1 MMQRIPFHSACVAG
15 AVAATMLTCGLS
27 GAADFRAVN
36 LAEPKQWRPA
46 EGELLP
52 TGMRITP
59 EAAKPASFESLNPN
73 LPQFPN
79 YRAGQAVDTAI
90 SPNGDTMLVLTS
102 GYNRLN
108 DEGGERIEEASNEY
122 VFVYDVSRGKPKK
135 VQVLQVP
142 NTYNGV
148 TWNPARQEFYVSGG
162 VDDNV
167 HIYSNAGGAWAED
180 GMPIELGHEAG
191 LGVGVAPLA
200 AGVAVNSSGNRLLVV
215 NLENDSVSL
224 IDLDLRVE
232 VAEQDLRPGIID
244 PGKAGVAGGEFPFG
258 VVFKGDDKA
267 YVSSQR
273 DREIVVLSIEDDV
286 LSVTGRI
293 ETDGQPNHLVLNA
306 AGTRLYAA
314 SDNSDTVDVV
324 DTEADEIIEQIS
336 TTALE
341 SIFPNEK
348 GFKGSNPNNLALSP
362 DEESLFVTNGGT
374 NSVAFVELG
383 AIALDP
389 ALAEARSADAAEED
403 SLQQHSEVVGLVPTG
418 WYPNA
423 VSVSADGE
431 WLYAVNG
438 KDQAGP
444 NPGGCTD
451 NLSEDED
458 ASAEC
463 SGRNLYVWQLEKAGL
478 LAMPMPDAQQLAEL
492 TWQVAANSNFPSVED
507 HNKHAQLMG
516 FLRDQIEHVIYI
528 VKENRTYDQVH
539 GDLEV
544 GNGDPS
550 LAILSPYAPNHQ
562 EWARQF
568 VTLDNFYDSG
578 ETSNTGWNWT
588 TAARTTDYTEKS
600 SPVNYAGRGLTYD
613 WEGTNRNV
621 NVAYQDL
628 AKRQLSNPAVPFDPD
643 LLPGTADVAAPDG
656 PESEVEEN
664 EAGTGYLWDA
674 VLRAGLSV
682 RNYGF
687 YGDLSRYF
695 LEGDDPNFI
704 PLVQDPFAQGSVQF
718 YPTKQ
723 SLMNVTD
730 PYFRG
735 YDMKYPDL
743 WRYQEWE
750 REFDQYVA
758 NGNLPNLSL
767 VRMPHDH
774 FGDFDT
780 AAAGVNTIETQMADN
795 DYATAL
801 LVEKIANSP
810 YAHNTLIFIIEDD
823 AQAGG
828 DHVDAHR
835 SIGYVVGPYVKQNA
849 VVSEH
854 YTTVSMLR
862 TIEDVLGMQPMGLND
877 GLAEP
882 MADVFD
888 RNQVE
893 WDYKAIVPDVLR
905 TTELTLPPEAA
916 VASIAAVDYPVCLD
930 QPQRNAAYWTRAMR
944 GQDFRVEDNL
954 NTARFNH
961 ALWAGLKGEDE
972 PYPAFRH
979 GRDMRDGR
987 QALLTR
993 HEARVR
999 QACSSQVAKR

>member
-15 AVAATMLTCGLS
+15 AVAATMLASGLS
-27 GAADFRAVN
+27 GAAAQSDGVN
-36 LAEPKQWRPA
+36 LARPGQWQPA
-46 EGELLP
+46 EGEILP

-59 EAAKPASFESLNPN
+59 EAAESALFKPLNPN
-73 LPQFPN
+73 LPGFPG
-79 YRAGQAVDTAI
+79 YLAGQAVDTAI
-90 SPNGDTMLVLTS
+90 SPDGDTMLVLTS

-108 DEGGERIEEASNEY
+108 DSGGEQIPEASNEY
-122 VFVYDVSRGKPKK
+122 VFVYDISRGKPKK
-135 VQVLQVP
+135 SQVLQVP
-142 NTYNGV
+142 NTYNGI

-167 HIYSNAGGAWAED
+167 HVYSNAGGAWAED

-200 AGVAVNSSGNRLLVV
+200 AGVAVSSSGDRLLVV

-232 VAEQDLRPGIID
+232 IAEQDLRPGLID
-244 PGKAGVAGGEFPFG
+244 PGMSGVAGGEYPFG
-258 VVFKGDDKA
+258 VIFKGDDKA
-267 YVSSQR
+267 YVTSQR
-273 DREIVVLSIEDDV
+273 DREIVVLAIEDDM
-286 LSVTGRI
+286 LSVSGRI
-293 ETDGQPNHLVLNA
+293 ETEGQPNHLVINA
-306 AGTRLYAA
+306 AGTRLYVA

-324 DTEADEIIEQIS
+324 DTGSDEIIEQIS
-336 TTALE
+336 TTAPE

-362 DEESLFVTNGGT
+362 DEATLFVTNGGT

-383 AIALDP
+383 EIALDP
-389 ALAEARSADAAEED
+389 ALAEARSADAAED
-403 SLQQHSEVVGLVPTG
+403 SGLAQESEVIGLIPTG

-423 VSVSADGE
+423 VSVSADGG

-438 KDQAGP
+438 KDEAGP

-451 NLSEDED
+451 NLSEEED

-478 LAMPMPDAQQLAEL
+478 LAMPMPDAQQLATL
-492 TWQVAANSNFPSVED
+492 TWQVAANGNFPSVED
-507 HNKHAQLMG
+507 HNAHADIMG
-516 FLRDQIEHVIYI
+516 YLRDRIDHVIYI
-528 VKENRTYDQVH
+528 VKENRTYDQVL

-562 EWARQF
+562 QWARQF

-588 TAARTTDYTEKS
+588 TAARTTDYTEKT

-613 WEGTNRNV
+613 WEGSNRNI
-621 NVAYQDL
+621 NVAYESI
-628 AKRQLSNPAVPFDPD
+628 AKRQLINPDVPYDPD

-674 VLRAGLSV
+674 ALRAGHSV

-687 YGDLSRYF
+687 YGSNTEF
-695 LEGDDPNFI
+695 VPVEDPYT
-704 PLVQDPFAQGSVQF
+704 AGAVQF
-718 YPTKQ
+718 YPAKE
-723 SLMNVTD
+723 SLKGRTD
-730 PYFRG
+730 LYFRG
-735 YDMKYPDL
+735 YDQQYPDL

-767 VRMPHDH
+767 VRLGHDH

-780 AAAGVNTIETQMADN
+780 ATAGVNTIETQMADN
-795 DYATAL
+795 DYATARL
-801 LVEKIANSP
+801 IEKIAKSP
-810 YAHNTLIFIIEDD
+810 YADNTLIFVIEDD

-835 SIGYVVGPYVKQNA
+835 SIGYVIGPYVKQSA

-893 WDYKAIVPDVLR
+893 WDYKAIVPEILR
-905 TTELTLPPEAA
+905 TTELTLPPKGQAA
-916 VASIAAVDYPVCLD
+916 TLAAVDYPVCFD
-930 QPQRNAAYWTRAMR
+930 QPQQIAAYWAHAMR
-944 GQDFRVEDNL
+944 GQDFTVEDNL

-961 ALWAGLKGEDE
+961 ALWAGLKGEDA
-972 PYPAFRH
+972 PYPAIRH
-979 GRDMRDGR
+979 GRDMREDR

-993 HEARVR
+993 HEASL
-999 QACSSQVAKR
+999 QQTCSSQLAKR

>member
-1 MMQRIPFHSACVAG
+1 
-15 AVAATMLTCGLS
+15 MLASGLS
-27 GAADFRAVN
+27 GAAAQSDGVN
-36 LAEPKQWRPA
+36 LARPGQWQPA
-46 EGELLP
+46 EGEILP

-59 EAAKPASFESLNPN
+59 EAAESALFKPLNPN
-73 LPQFPN
+73 LPGFPG
-79 YRAGQAVDTAI
+79 YLAGQAVDTAI
-90 SPNGDTMLVLTS
+90 SPDGDTMLVLTS

-108 DEGGERIEEASNEY
+108 DSGGEQIPEASNEY
-122 VFVYDVSRGKPKK
+122 VFVYDISRGKPKK
-135 VQVLQVP
+135 SQVLQVP
-142 NTYNGV
+142 NTYNGI

-167 HIYSNAGGAWAED
+167 HVYSNAGGAWAED

-200 AGVAVNSSGNRLLVV
+200 AGVAVSSSGNRLLVV

-232 VAEQDLRPGIID
+232 IAEQDLRPGLID
-244 PGKAGVAGGEFPFG
+244 PGMSGVAGGEYPFG
-258 VVFKGDDKA
+258 VILKGDDKA
-267 YVSSQR
+267 YVTSQR
-273 DREIVVLSIEDDV
+273 DREIVVLSVEDDV

-306 AGTRLYAA
+306 AGTRLYVA

-336 TTALE
+336 TTAPE
-341 SIFPNEK
+341 SIFPNDE

-362 DEESLFVTNGGT
+362 DEATLFVTNGGT

-383 AIALDP
+383 EMALDP
-389 ALAEARSADAAEED
+389 ALAEARHAEAAEED
-403 SLQQHSEVVGLVPTG
+403 SLAQNSDVVGLVPTG

-423 VSVSADGE
+423 VSVSADGG

-438 KDQAGP
+438 KDEAGP

-451 NLSEDED
+451 NLSEEED
-458 ASAEC
+458 ATAEC

-478 LAMPMPDAQQLAEL
+478 LAMPMPDAQQLATL
-492 TWQVAANSNFPSVED
+492 TWQVAANSNFPTARD
-507 HNKHAQLMG
+507 HAQRSRMMN
-516 FLRDQIEHVIYI
+516 FVRNRIEHVIYV
-528 VKENRTYDQVH
+528 VKENRTYDQVL

-562 EWARQF
+562 QWARQF
-568 VTLDNFYDSG
+568 ITLDNFYDSG

-621 NVAYQDL
+621 NVAYKSIE
-628 AKRQLSNPAVPFDPD
+628 KRQLSNPAVPFDPD
-643 LLPGTADVAAPDG
+643 LLPGTADVAAPDA
-656 PESEVEEN
+656 PESEIEEN
-664 EAGTGYLWDA
+664 EAGTGYLWDTA
-674 VLRAGLSV
+674 LRAGLTV

-695 LEGDDPNFI
+695 LSEDDPNFI
-704 PLVQDPFAQGSVQF
+704 PTVQDPFAHGILQF
-718 YPTKQ
+718 FPTKQ
-723 SLMNVTD
+723 SLMNITD

-735 YDMKYPDL
+735 YDQKYPDL

-758 NGNLPNLSL
+758 SGNLPNLSL
-767 VRMPHDH
+767 VRLPHDH

-780 AAAGVNTIETQMADN
+780 AVAGVNTVETQMADN

-810 YAHNTLIFIIEDD
+810 YAHNTLIFVIEDD
-823 AQAGG
+823 AQDGG

-835 SIGYVVGPYVKQNA
+835 SIGYVIGPYVKQGA

-888 RNQVE
+888 RNQIE
-893 WDYKAIVPDVLR
+893 WDYKAIVPEILR
-905 TTELTLPPEAA
+905 TTELTLPPKRAGA
-916 VASIAAVDYPVCLD
+916 RFAAVDYPICFD
-930 QPQRNAAYWTRAMR
+930 EPQQSAVYWTRAMR
-944 GQDFRVEDNL
+944 GQDFTVEDNL
-954 NTARFNH
+954 HTARFNH
-961 ALWAGLKGEDE
+961 ALWAGLKGEDA
-972 PYPAFRH
+972 PYPMIRH
-979 GRDMRDGR
+979 GRDMRENR
-987 QALLTR
+987 QVLLAR
-993 HEARVR
+993 HETSLRKACTP
-999 QACSSQVAKR
+999 QAERIAKR